1 LKKHLD
7 DKQFATDANMQQAV
21 TSWLQTLD
29 TDFFYTDTNLGAMV
43 GQMLKCQ
50 W

>member
-1 LKKHLD
+1 M
-7 DKQFATDANMQQAV
+7 QFVTDADVKQAV
-21 TSWLQTLD
+21 TSWLQTFD
-29 TDFFYTDTNLGAMV
+29 TYFFYTDTNLGAMV